1 MKHTAAIVLVL
12 LIAVIGLAGCG
23 DDDSAASGVTL
34 GPVKAYFWGR
44 WTRMDTGESWVIT
57 DKSVSINGAAA
68 VKVSSASTSS
78 ITVSG
83 QTLVQESE
91 NVARLGTS
99 ILLFRNGGAKRSFT
113 ARLTGFAAASGM
125 PGRAGMRGPSIGDNP
140 IGNRPTNRTNATNPA
155 DSQTTT
161 SGTDGLVTFTNAV
174 SGDPQVLT
182 VGGGSGQTVTLTVNP
197 EFDGQDIGTIPVVED
212 GYSFKV
218 TSKVDISD
226 SGYLYGNDFN
236 TYTVSVDIK
245 NIGNANCMTSLY
257 EVIPDSGL
265 TVTSGA
271 LTGNFSTIE
280 IGATRNLTF
289 GVRYGTLT
297 EEYKD
302 VKLTVRITDAATVRT
317 WVDYVVLRFYKRP
330 VQLVITSENLDG
342 SSSAALKGFLVHPNN
357 RSSHFSVPN
366 AGRVVL
372 YIPWTTRSYRMVF
385 SGAGASTE
393 MKYSFVVGTTTAALA
408 GTWQVNELAAYEPN
422 DTEASRSAIAD
433 PWLAK
438 KAFLSTSD
446 IDFYDITMSGMP
458 DTVYQ
463 PGAALL
469 PKTAYGVPANAI
481 VYDGSGSTS
490 SISSSAASISS
501 ASASSSTPSLSGVSY
516 RETVSVPGGTF
527 TQQTTDGG
535 SFSHTI
541 SGFRLGKYEVV
552 YELWYTVYQWASTN
566 GYYFANAG
574 REGHDG
580 TVGAEPSGAK
590 YEPVTQINWR
600 DAIVWCNAYSQMDG
614 KTPVYCSDA
623 GFAMPIKDSRDGSY
637 GSSMNTAAGSFDYPY
652 VNWNETG
659 YRLPTE
665 GEWQYAASYKNG
677 TDWTSLTWASG
688 STADYNDAT
697 ATGLVAWYSAN
708 SGNVTKAVG
717 AKTAN
722 ALGVHDMSG
731 NVWEWCWDWDGT
743 LPTAAQ
749 NNYSGPATGS
759 NRILRGGCYGISSE
773 FLQVGYRLKDFT
785 PYFDNYYFG
794 FRLALRQ

>member
-1 MKHTAAIVLVL
+1 M
-12 LIAVIGLAGCG
+12 AVIGLAGCG

-57 DKSVSINGAAA
+57 DKNVSINGAAA

-174 SGDPQVLT
+174 SGDPQVVT

-289 GVRYGTLT
+289 AVSYGSLT

-317 WVDYVVLRFYKRP
+317 WVDYVVLRFHKRP
-330 VQLVITSENLDG
+330 VPIKIYSQNLDG
-342 SSSAALKGFLVHPNN
+342 VSTATLKGFVVHPDN
-357 RSSHFSVPN
+357 RSVRFTVPSYGS
-366 AGRVVL
+366 AML
-372 YIPWTTRSYRMVF
+372 YVPWSSRPYQMIF

-393 MKYSFVVGTTTAALA
+393 MKYSFVVGTATADLG
-408 GTWQVNELAAYEPN
+408 GTWGISDINAYEPN
-422 DTEASRSAIAD
+422 NSEADRTDVTDGWVARRAY
-433 PWLAK
+433 LNVG
-438 KAFLSTSD
+438 D
-446 IDFYDITMSGMP
+446 IDFYSIDLTAMP
-458 DTVYQ
+458 GSVPVPT
-463 PGAALL
+463 AAAV
-469 PKTAYGVPANAI
+469 PDSAYGVAPDVQESSELNGVLFREFVAVPA
-481 VYDGSGSTS
+481 GSWMQQNE
-490 SISSSAASISS
+490 SAK
-501 ASASSSTPSLSGVSY
+501 PGFLHSLSK
-516 RETVSVPGGTF
+516 
-527 TQQTTDGG
+527 
-535 SFSHTI
+535 
-541 SGFRLGKYEVV
+541 FRMGKYEVT
-552 YELWYTVYQWASTN
+552 YELWYAVYTWAIAS
-566 GYYFANAG
+566 GYQFASAG
-574 REGHDG
+574 AEGHDG
-580 TVGAEPSGAK
+580 IIGAAPTSAK
-590 YEPVTQINWR
+590 YEPVTSINWR
-600 DAIVWCNAYSQMDG
+600 DAIVWCNAYSQMSG
-614 KTPVYCSDA
+614 LGPVYCSDVA
-623 GFAMPIKDSRDGSY
+623 LTTAIKSSSDGSY
-637 GSSMNTAAGSFDYPY
+637 GGVVDVSAGSFDNPY
-652 VNWNETG
+652 VNWNATG

-665 GEWQYAASYKNG
+665 GEWQYAASYNNG
-677 TDWTSLTWASG
+677 TDWTPYNQPSGGDAGSVGWYSGNSGG
-688 STADYNDAT
+688 STK
-697 ATGLVAWYSAN
+697 S
-708 SGNVTKAVG
+708 VG
-717 AKTAN
+717 TRAAN
-722 ALGVHDMSG
+722 ALGIYDMSG
-731 NVWEWCWDWDGT
+731 NVWEWCWDWKET
-743 LPTAAQ
+743 LPTTAQ
-749 NNYSGPATGS
+749 NNYRGPASGS
-759 NRILRGGCYGISSE
+759 YRITRGGSYNGSADY
-773 FLQVGYRLKDFT
+773 LRVGYRGNYG
-785 PYFDNYYFG
+785 PYFENDLYG
-794 FRLALRQ
+794 FRLCLRQ